1 MHKIVLAP
9 VGKRALAA
17 VIDLILALFIWLG
30 VFAGAQA
37 IFLSVDYSKNLAS
50 EMTSYQVAS
59 GLYYLGTDGNVAA
72 HDDYVAYE
80 SYQGMVV
87 SYYTDY
93 LVNKCPEEYRN
104 AKYTTYWY
112 NVFILGQDDPKSL
125 YTSEALSSRES
136 PSKTDGPTYFEYDG
150 ANYDSLAIPKSD
162 LYVDGDRAKGLSD
175 DGKKELL
182 AFYYSPSHQS
192 AYFNAG
198 NSLFQMP
205 FYSEPNA
212 AYSAMEKTYP
222 LLVGIAISYSLYYL
236 SVPLIFKDGE
246 TFGKRMF
253 GLCLVNKNG
262 FQVQKPQVVIRT
274 LPLALIMLA
283 LFFFLGNIYGI
294 MFTLFILMVSYILV
308 IFTKDH
314 EAIHDFM
321 ALTYVVDKRDSVFF
335 NNIEEQD
342 RQEKAYS
349 AAMMEADKIRESVN
363 IAPVDS
369 KTPDVS
375 SEDK

>member
-9 VGKRALAA
+9 VGKRAFAA
-17 VIDLILALFIWLG
+17 IIDLILALFIWLG

-50 EMTSYQVAS
+50 ELTSYQVAS
-59 GLYYLGTDGNVAA
+59 GLYYIGTDGNVAA
-72 HDDYVAYE
+72 HDDYAAYE
-80 SYQGMVV
+80 SYQGMIV

-112 NVFILGQDDPKSL
+112 NVFILGQDDVKSL
-125 YTSEALSSRES
+125 YTSEALSSREA
-136 PSKTDGPTYFEYDG
+136 PSKPDGATYFEYDG
-150 ANYDSLAIPKSD
+150 TNYDSLALPKSS
-162 LYVDGDRAKGLSD
+162 LYVESDRTKGLSD
-175 DGKKELL
+175 DGKAKLL
-182 AFYYSPSHQS
+182 AFYYSPSRQS
-192 AYFNAG
+192 VYYNAG
-198 NSLFQMP
+198 NSLFQLP

-236 SVPLIFKDGE
+236 LVPLIFQDGE

-253 GLCLVNKNG
+253 NLCLVNKNG

-294 MFTLFILMVSYILV
+294 MITLFILMVSYVLV
-308 IFTKDH
+308 IFTKNH
-314 EAIHDFM
+314 TAIHDFM
-321 ALTYVVDKRDSVFF
+321 ALTYVVDKKDSVFF
-335 NNIEEQD
+335 KNIEEQD

-349 AAMMEADKIRESVN
+349 EAMIEADKIRESVN

-375 SEDK
+375 PEDK